1 MLLLAGAM
9 LAFSLL
15 ASPQTASKT
24 PAATMPHKVAVI
36 VIDPAHGG
44 IDTGARSSGG
54 SVESEAVVDFGRAM
68 RVALEAKGFMVK
80 LTREGNQ
87 SPSFDERAAAANA
100 QSDSIFVTLH
110 VASTGTPSTARAYFN
125 ATSPS
130 APAQIAKSAAA
141 GLAPGGRQLT
151 GLLPWDRAQEPYLEL
166 SQRLAELVQIQ
177 LAQKFQGSPEVPASA
192 AVRQLRNIAAPAIAI
207 EVSSIALEPAKLGKM
222 GQQLGES
229 LATAAGSLQQVL
241 DQANAAKGP
250 AQ

>member
-1 MLLLAGAM
+1 
-9 LAFSLL
+9 LAFPLVSL
-15 ASPQTASKT
+15 PQTASRT
-24 PAATMPHKVAVI
+24 PAPTMPHKVAII

-44 IDTGARSSGG
+44 VDTGARSSA

-68 RVALEAKGFMVK
+68 RVALEAKGFVVK

-100 QSDSIFVTLH
+100 QPDSIFVTLH

-125 ATSPS
+125 ATSLA
-130 APAQIAKSAAA
+130 APAQIVKSAAA
-141 GLAPGGRQLT
+141 GSPGERQLT

-177 LAQKFQGSPEVPASA
+177 LAQKFQGSPEIPAPA
-192 AVRQLRNIAAPAIAI
+192 AIRQLRNIAAPAIAI
-207 EVSSIALEPAKLGKM
+207 EVSSIALEPAKLGRM

-229 LATAAGSLQQVL
+229 LATAAGSFQQLL
-241 DQANAAKGP
+241 DQANGDKGP

>member
-1 MLLLAGAM
+1 
-9 LAFSLL
+9 
-15 ASPQTASKT
+15 
-24 PAATMPHKVAVI
+24 MPHKVAVI

-100 QSDSIFVTLH
+100 QPDSIFVTLH
-110 VASTGTPSTARAYFN
+110 VASTGTPGTARAYFN
-125 ATSPS
+125 AVSPT
-130 APAQIAKSAAA
+130 APAMPAPIAKSVAA
-141 GLAPGGRQLT
+141 GSAPVERRLT
-151 GLLPWDRAQEPYLEL
+151 GLVEWDRAQEPYLEL

-177 LAQKFQGSPEVPASA
+177 LAQKFQGSPEVPVSA

-229 LATAAGSLQQVL
+229 LATAAGAFQQIL
-241 DQANAAKGP
+241 DQASADKGL

>member
-1 MLLLAGAM
+1 
-9 LAFSLL
+9 
-15 ASPQTASKT
+15 
-24 PAATMPHKVAVI
+24 MPHKVAVI